1 MPNVTLSLICHAP
14 TRAIRDAAFP
24 ADEPLDPQGAAM
36 AAAAADTI
44 RRVDEAWTSPALRAR
59 QTADALR
66 LDARI
71 DPLLRDLDYG
81 SWAGRLLDEV
91 AATDPAGSAAWISD
105 TSAAPHGGESID
117 ELLNRVSTW
126 LGTLVGRDGRI
137 VAVTHAS
144 VIRAVVVRVLDAKP
158 ASFWR
163 IDVAPLCRVRLRGQA
178 GRWTLLSI
186 GR

>member
-91 AATDPAGSAAWISD
+91 A
-105 TSAAPHGGESID
+105 
-117 ELLNRVSTW
+117 VSRSTN
-126 LGTLVGRDGRI
+126 
-137 VAVTHAS
+137 S
-144 VIRAVVVRVLDAKP
+144 
-158 ASFWR
+158 
-163 IDVAPLCRVRLRGQA
+163 
-178 GRWTLLSI
+178 
-186 GR
+186 